1 MSERRD
7 RRGVLT
13 ARGGGAARRILVA
26 SLVLLAAAA
35 AGLVVLAARGGRDAG
50 YAVVPLAPAPPPAE
64 RELRQRL
71 DDLAREVGE
80 VSAAVAAPPPAG
92 PSVSS
97 SGESATPAAGET
109 PRAATTAP
117 DLSAVPAAPAPGSAA
132 AGGGATIAPE
142 PPARGPDAP
151 PTPATFGTP
160 PPADRAPPAALSAGD
175 PDATPP
181 DAADGA
187 PRQPGELVSP
197 AEAARAGSAA
207 YRAGDYATAERLWR
221 PLAEAGVARAEYQLG
236 AMYYEGRLGPPDLVA
251 AYGWVGRAAA
261 QGYPPASELLAR
273 IAGGMTPRQLEEA
286 RRRAGDAP
294 RSDGPPPG

>member
-1 MSERRD
+1 
-7 RRGVLT
+7 
-13 ARGGGAARRILVA
+13 
-26 SLVLLAAAA
+26 
-35 AGLVVLAARGGRDAG
+35 
-50 YAVVPLAPAPPPAE
+50 
-64 RELRQRL
+64 
-71 DDLAREVGE
+71 
-80 VSAAVAAPPPAG
+80 
-92 PSVSS
+92 
-97 SGESATPAAGET
+97 
-109 PRAATTAP
+109 
-117 DLSAVPAAPAPGSAA
+117 
-132 AGGGATIAPE
+132 
-142 PPARGPDAP
+142 
-151 PTPATFGTP
+151 
-160 PPADRAPPAALSAGD
+160 LSAGD

-286 RRRAGDAP
+286 RRRAGGAP
-294 RSDGPPPG
+294 RPDGPPPG